1 MHAEIGLYTG
11 NVVRVPS
18 LAEDAP
24 YRISLIRTGDGA
36 DAVWLAEVE
45 GLPSCSAR
53 GATPDEAVQRAWAA
67 AEQKTSGA
75 PVAADEAKPKSA
87 PRHSGKLLVRMP
99 ATLHDELARAAE
111 SEGVSLNQLITGV
124 LASAVAWRSDDER
137 GPGSR
142 SSAAVAPA
150 GEDARSARFTR
161 VALAANLA
169 VVLIAAAV
177 AIALLIVA
185 WRAGF

>member
-1 MHAEIGLYTG
+1 VHAEIGLYTG

-18 LAEDAP
+18 LAEETP

-36 DAVWLAEVE
+36 SAAWLAEVE
-45 GLPSCSAR
+45 GLPGCSAR
-53 GATPDEAVQRAWAA
+53 GATPEEAVQRAWAA
-67 AEQKTSGA
+67 AAETTSAAGPEAAPEQA
-75 PVAADEAKPKSA
+75 PKSA

-99 ATLHDELARAAE
+99 ATLHDELAQAAE
-111 SEGVSLNQLITGV
+111 REGVSLNQLITGV

-137 GPGSR
+137 GPGAR
-142 SSAAVAPA
+142 PIVAPA
-150 GEDARSARFTR
+150 GDEAGSRRLTR

-169 VVLIAAAV
+169 VVSIAAAV